1 MWYNIDSMKTIA
13 ENANDFASIRTM
25 DKGNCI
31 YVDKTDYF
39 HRLVTSQG
47 KNLFFIARP
56 RRFGKSLMITT
67 FKYIFE
73 GRRELFKGLKIDK
86 TDYDWKVHP
95 VIHIDFSLCACV
107 THAAFMREMPAVV
120 KTAIAKSGYAYDAS
134 ESPAVNFLNAIE
146 WHFAQGTPCVVLI
159 DEYDDPVAKA
169 LAKPAEA
176 ELIRSELAQIYGKI
190 KGKTNMIRF
199 LMITGVSKF
208 TKMSVFSALSNLT
221 DISPLPEYAEML
233 GYTEEDLDEYFGEH
247 MAEHAKVM
255 GLSDE
260 AYRAELKRWYNGYRF
275 SPDKPVTVYN
285 PVSTGLT
292 FAYPRDEFRGTW
304 TATGRPSMLM
314 NFISR
319 EGLLAIDYENGVT
332 ARENDFDVTDIRN
345 LRAVAMLYQTGYL
358 TIKDY
363 EDGDYTLNVP
373 DEEVR
378 RDLMLL
384 VAAQAAEADEG
395 WVGDTVRHLRRFE
408 FDDFFLG
415 LKSLFA
421 HLPYGSK
428 EGRVHEMSYERA
440 LKILFWSQGLPVVC
454 EDTQS
459 AGRSDIVVKY
469 RKAIYVFELKRD
481 ETADA
486 ALAQI
491 REKGYAAPYLADGR
505 PVWAIGLAFDSK
517 TRQLV
522 DAKAERLA

>member
-1 MWYNIDSMKTIA
+1 MKTIA
-13 ENANDFASIRTM
+13 ENANDFADLRTT
-25 DKGNCI
+25 DSGNCI

-39 HRLVTSQG
+39 HRLVTASG
-47 KNLFFIARP
+47 KKLFFIARP

-67 FKYIFE
+67 FKYIFQ
-73 GRRELFKGLKIDK
+73 GRRELFKGLKIDR

-107 THAAFMREMPAVV
+107 THAAFVSEMPAVV
-120 KTAIAKSGYAYDAS
+120 KTAIVKSGFAYDVA

-169 LAKPAEA
+169 LANPREAEA
-176 ELIRSELAQIYGKI
+176 IRDELARFYGKI
-190 KGKTNMIRF
+190 KGKTDMIRF

-208 TKMSVFSALSNLT
+208 TKMSVFSALSNLS

-233 GYTEEDLDEYFGEH
+233 GYTEEELDEYFGEH
-247 MAEHAKVM
+247 MAAHAKVM

-260 AYRAELKRWYNGYRF
+260 QYRAELKRWYNGYRF
-275 SPDKPVTVYN
+275 SAKKAVTVYN

-292 FAYPRDEFRGTW
+292 FANPDDEFHGTW

-314 NFISR
+314 NFIKR

-358 TIKDY
+358 TIKGY
-363 EDGDYTLNVP
+363 EGGRYLLGIP

-378 RDLMLL
+378 RDLLLL
-384 VAAQAAEADEG
+384 VAAQSAEKDET
-395 WVGDTVRHLRRFE
+395 WVGRTVDSLLDGDFE
-408 FDDFFLG
+408 GFFDG
-415 LKSLFA
+415 LKCLFA
-421 HLPYGSK
+421 HLPYGER
-428 EGRVHEMSYERA
+428 EGRAHEMNFERN
-440 LKILFWSQGLPVVC
+440 LKILFWAFGYETVC
-454 EDTQS
+454 EDRQTG
-459 AGRSDIVVKY
+459 GRADLVAKCPEGIF
-469 RKAIYVFELKRD
+469 VFELKRD
-481 ETADA
+481 GTADE

-491 REKGYAAPYLADGR
+491 REKGYAQPYLADGR
-505 PVWAIGLAFDSK
+505 PVHLIGLAFDSK
-517 TRQLV
+517 TRQLI
-522 DAKAERLA
+522 DAKEELLG

>member
-1 MWYNIDSMKTIA
+1 MKTIA
-13 ENANDFASIRTM
+13 ENANDFSEIRTA

-39 HRLVTSQG
+39 HQLVTDG
-47 KNLFFIARP
+47 RRKLFFIARP

-95 VIHIDFSLCACV
+95 VIHLDFSLCACV
-107 THAAFMREMPAVV
+107 TYAAFMREMPAVV
-120 KTAIAKSGYAYDAS
+120 KTAILKSGYAYDAS
-134 ESPAVNFLNAIE
+134 ESPAVNFLNAVE

-159 DEYDDPVAKA
+159 DEYDDPVARA
-169 LAKPAEA
+169 LENPAEA

-190 KGKTNMIRF
+190 KGKTHMIRF

-221 DISPLPEYAEML
+221 DLTFDSGYAAML
-233 GYTEEDLDEYFGEH
+233 GYTEEELDEYFGEH
-247 MAEHAKVM
+247 MAAHAKVM

-275 SPDKPVTVYN
+275 SGKKAETVYN

-292 FAYPRDEFRGTW
+292 FANPDDEFHGTW

-314 NFISR
+314 NFIKR

-332 ARENDFDVTDIRN
+332 VREGAFDVSDINN
-345 LRAVAMLYQTGYL
+345 LPAVGMLYQTGYL

-384 VAAQAAEADEG
+384 VAAEAAEADEG

-440 LKILFWSQGLPVVC
+440 LKILFWSQGLRVET

-459 AGRSDIVVKY
+459 VGRADIVVKY

-481 ETADA
+481 ESADA

-491 REKGYAAPYLADGR
+491 RENGYAKPYLADGR

-522 DAKAERLA
+522 DAKEERLA